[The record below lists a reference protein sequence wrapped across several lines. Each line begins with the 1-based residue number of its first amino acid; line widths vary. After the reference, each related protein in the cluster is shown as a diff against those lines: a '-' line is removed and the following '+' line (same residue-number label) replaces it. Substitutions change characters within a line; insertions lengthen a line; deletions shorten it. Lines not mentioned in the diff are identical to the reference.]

1 VYNFALNMIKKIGL
15 IRYKFIISSQSI
27 VIIKLPDKG
36 IGYLKK
42 GAINMMGFG
51 MGMMGGGGFS
61 LIFWIIIIIAVI
73 YYFNN
78 RSQSGSSSDYSS
90 RNSSKYDENK
100 AEEIAKERYA
110 RGEISKEELDDI
122 LQDLR

>member
-1 VYNFALNMIKKIGL
+1 
-15 IRYKFIISSQSI
+15 
-27 VIIKLPDKG
+27 
-36 IGYLKK
+36 
-42 GAINMMGFG
+42 MMGFG

-78 RSQSGSSSDYSS
+78 RSQSGSSSDYSN
-90 RNSSKYDENK
+90 RNFSKYNENR

-110 RGEISKEELDDI
+110 RGEINKEELDDI
-122 LQDLR
+122 LKNLK